1 MELKIKKINGIE
13 FQTFVKKLLSID
25 KFIFMKISADQ
36 VTSSVYLPQKDAV
49 KLTSLKTSEMFEIE
63 EPAKAPI
70 KISFFNGNKVIDA
83 LSHFGEELSAK
94 ITYQKTGDDLVATD
108 FTIQDE
114 NLKIN
119 LYCADPSLNFMEM
132 TDEEIK
138 RAFGATGKVFS
149 FELLTVHVDKMK
161 SLFKLEDDKELFKF
175 KVSDKGVHVSGERYD
190 AVLTHQVEIH
200 DESVTEVSIYK
211 KYIPILDKENYK
223 VVVCENKVIFR
234 SLDTNTVLTV
244 AVAITDDNE

>member
-1 MELKIKKINGIE
+1 MELKIKKISGIE

-25 KFIFMKISADQ
+25 KFIFMKIASDQ

-49 KLTSLKTSEMFEIE
+49 KLTSMKTSDMFELE
-63 EPAKAPI
+63 EAPKSPI
-70 KISFFNGNKVIDA
+70 KVSFFNGNKVIDA
-83 LSHFGEELSAK
+83 LSFFGEEMSAV
-94 ITYQKTGDDLVATD
+94 ISYQKTGDDLVATD
-108 FTIQDE
+108 FTVTDE

-132 TDEEIK
+132 TEDEIK

-190 AVLTHQVEIH
+190 AVLTHQVETH
-200 DESVTEVSIYK
+200 SDEMTEVSIYK

-223 VVVCENKVIFR
+223 VIVCENKVIFK
-234 SLDTNTVLTV
+234 SLDTNTLLTV
-244 AVAITDDNE
+244 AVAITDENE